1 MAKHEMQKLQ
11 YIQKLQYLE
20 GEIVCLK
27 PRSLSDQ
34 ASTFLGPSI
43 LQQLS

>member
-20 GEIVCLK
+20 GEIAK
-27 PRSLSDQ
+27 KSERPSKYIPGSFYP
-34 ASTFLGPSI
+34 TTIKLGG
-43 LQQLS
+43 